1 MAPPTWRLRNG
12 DPNAPASAAWTGRI
26 DSGSSDW
33 VCAAATATSVPD
45 ATTPP
50 TAHRASRLCLRS
62 VATLRPILGPAGSGA
77 GAVTGTAIPGLT
89 GSATLG
95 AAPASRA
102 ALAVTSGPA
111 GAAASSPP
119 AGSG

>member
-1 MAPPTWRLRNG
+1 
-12 DPNAPASAAWTGRI
+12 ASAAWTGRI

-33 VCAAATATSVPD
+33 VCAAATPTSVPD

-50 TAHRASRLCLRS
+50 TAHSASRLCLRP
-62 VATLRPILGPAGSGA
+62 VAPSRPIPGAAGSGA

-95 AAPASRA
+95 AAPTSRA

-111 GAAASSPP
+111 GAAASSPTT
-119 AGSG
+119 GGG